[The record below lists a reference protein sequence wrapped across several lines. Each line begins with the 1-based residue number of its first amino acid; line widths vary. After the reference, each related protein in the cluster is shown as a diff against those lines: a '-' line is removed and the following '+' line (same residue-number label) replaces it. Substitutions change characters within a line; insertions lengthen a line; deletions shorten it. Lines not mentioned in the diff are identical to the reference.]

1 MEIIFVNDGS
11 FDATVKILLEYQ
23 KKYPFQIIDYPL
35 NRGKGYAV
43 KQGAL
48 AARGDWIVFFD
59 IDLATPLEAFDRL
72 QTEKFG
78 ADVIIGSRRLDNSQ
92 IKKSESKIRT
102 FLGHGF
108 TKISNLLVP
117 KVTDFTCG
125 FKCFSFAAAKI
136 IFSRA
141 RINRWGFDTELL
153 YIASLHKL
161 KIKEMSVQWAHDND
175 SRVNVLK
182 AVISSFKELIEMK
195 MNQIKG
201 LYK

>member
-1 MEIIFVNDGS
+1 MFFIRS
-11 FDATVKILLEYQ
+11 
-23 KKYPFQIIDYPL
+23 
-35 NRGKGYAV
+35 GK
-43 KQGAL
+43 
-48 AARGDWIVFFD
+48 
-59 IDLATPLEAFDRL
+59 
-72 QTEKFG
+72 
-78 ADVIIGSRRLDNSQ
+78 N
-92 IKKSESKIRT
+92 
-102 FLGHGF
+102 H
-108 TKISNLLVP
+108 
-117 KVTDFTCG
+117 
-125 FKCFSFAAAKI
+125 
-136 IFSRA
+136 FSRA